1 MGVLLLTARHAP
13 AMDRRKQLVPAMGDA
28 TVARVNQE
36 MSVSGESSLGRRA
49 GAGLFEPGNGL
60 PASKVIHGKWLHAGN
75 AAVDDR
81 GNITAIN
88 DELAAWIAQKPAD
101 MVGRNLG
108 EALSGRDGECAKKF
122 IDLWQK
128 ASPFAQ
134 ADVAGASRAQREWFS
149 LEVARTTDGG
159 VFRIASQLPPLY
171 ELGESAWDAF
181 LGSDTSRRN
190 MYVRLLRAEAQLDN
204 WVNRWP
210 GVMFSQRADLSFSF
224 ISTTVEALTGIPA
237 EDWKKPP
244 QRFWQVVHEADA
256 EDLQQQYRAFST
268 TNRRQVATYRIRHA
282 QTGRISYIFEHREA
296 LYSSNGLLL
305 GYEGVWLDVT
315 RQTIAEKRLSS
326 AAWKET
332 LAVIT
337 MGLAHDFSNI
347 MAGIMALSE
356 AFQAQVEKEHPFQE
370 GLALIKRNSIQANQ
384 MVQRILSLHR
394 GKVGERNYH
403 NLNELVKD
411 SVDVVTKIIPKRIE
425 VVTEYSTDGLPLYV
439 DAVEYR
445 QVLINLALNAGDAM
459 PSGGKLKFKTA
470 LHKTECR
477 PTNLHGTMPKP
488 PVVCLSVSDTGMGIP
503 ERNLTAIF
511 DPFFTTKAMS
521 KGTGLGLYN
530 AKLFVDK
537 HRGGIS
543 VESREGDGTT
553 FTVWL
558 PQADF
563 TETERLEKES
573 TPRRHT
579 LLIVGRPQMAEGS
592 AKLLREHGYY
602 TVVTPA
608 GERAL
613 ELLNS
618 PDYQFDGILGLVS
631 AEDTSPA
638 DLFVNG
644 VCANTKLKK
653 FLQVVG
659 CNQDELDTQLLGRA
673 DVVFSTDIPEP
684 EMVSKLANALAAA

>member
-1 MGVLLLTARHAP
+1 
-13 AMDRRKQLVPAMGDA
+13 
-28 TVARVNQE
+28 
-36 MSVSGESSLGRRA
+36 MSYSADSSLGRRA
-49 GAGLFEPGNGL
+49 SAGLFEPGNGV
-60 PASKVIHGKWLHAGN
+60 PASKEIHGKWLNAGT
-75 AAVDDR
+75 ASVDQ
-81 GNITAIN
+81 NCAIVSAN
-88 DELAAWIAQKPAD
+88 DELASWVGQKPAD
-101 MVGRNLG
+101 LVGRNIG
-108 EALSGRDGECAKKF
+108 EALSQRDGECAKKF
-122 IDLWQK
+122 LDLWQK
-128 ASPFAQ
+128 ATPFAQ

-149 LEVARTTDGG
+149 IEVTRTPNGG
-159 VFRIASQLPPLY
+159 VCRISSQLPPLY

-210 GVMFSQRADLSFSF
+210 GVIFSQRADFSF
-224 ISTTVEALTGIPA
+224 TFISNTVELLTGISPD
-237 EDWKKPP
+237 DWKKPS

-256 EDLQQQYRAFST
+256 EDLQQQFRGFSPS
-268 TNRRQVATYRIRHA
+268 NRRQVATYRIRHA
-282 QTGRISYIFEHREA
+282 QTGRISYVFEHREA

-305 GYEGVWLDVT
+305 GYEGIWLDVT

-356 AFQAQVEKEHPFQE
+356 AFQAQMEKEHPFQE
-370 GLALIKRNSIQANQ
+370 GLALIKRNSVQANQ
-384 MVQRILSLHR
+384 LVQRILSLHR

-403 NLNELVKD
+403 NLNEVVKD
-411 SVDVVTKIIPKRIE
+411 TVDVVRKIIPKRIE

-439 DAVEYR
+439 DAVEFR
-445 QVLINLALNAGDAM
+445 QVLINLTLNAADAM
-459 PSGGKLKFKTA
+459 PHGGQLTFKSA
-470 LHKTECR
+470 LHKTDCR
-477 PTNLHGTMPKP
+477 PQNLHGAMPKA
-488 PVVCLSVSDTGMGIP
+488 PVVCLSVNDSGLGIP
-503 ERNLTAIF
+503 QRNLNAIF

-537 HRGGIS
+537 HRGAIS

-553 FTVWL
+553 FTIWL

-563 TETERLEKES
+563 TESEREEEQAS
-573 TPRRHT
+573 PRRHT
-579 LLIVGRPQMAEGS
+579 LLIVGHNGMAEAS
-592 AKLLREHGYY
+592 AKFLREHGYY

-618 PDYQFDGILGLVS
+618 PDYQFDGIFSVVT
-631 AEDTSPA
+631 ADDTSPA
-638 DLFVNG
+638 DFFKQVSG
-644 VCANTKLKK
+644 ANVKLKK
-653 FLQVVG
+653 FLQVLG
-659 CNQDELDTQLLGRA
+659 CNQDQLDTQLLDGA

-684 EMVSKLANALAAA
+684 EMISKLANALAAA